1 MGAYINE
8 SEREEN
14 TRVRLD
20 PRIDEIK
27 RASKIKKTIEK
38 LLPCV
43 FCRIHFD
50 RADLERGK
58 ELGKNEIEGD
68 DLPPARPPPCNFF
81 ATFPRGLVCLRSAI
95 CVWRRLV
102 GRG

>member
-43 FCRIHFD
+43 FCRIHFEFEQTL
-50 RADLERGK
+50 REAKMQER
-58 ELGKNEIEGD
+58 N
-68 DLPPARPPPCNFF
+68 R
-81 ATFPRGLVCLRSAI
+81 R
-95 CVWRRLV
+95 RRLAPPRV
-102 GRG
+102 HPLVISLLLFLAV